1 MNSGQYLKDCKAQIR
16 ETDVEG
22 VRKTVESKQEPMN
35 VPAGRSEK
43 DKIPEA

>member
-22 VRKTVESKQEPMN
+22 VRKAVESGQGR
-35 VPAGRSEK
+35 AG
-43 DKIPEA
+43 DACVLQ